1 MPNQPIQLRL
11 DVENESVLSLYVD
24 GVPLLPKVRGSVVVG
39 GGGVA
44 VVVAVV
50 AVGGV
55 GGGTDRL
62 PLRLHHCPGFH
73 VFFPVD
79 ESVSIVH
86 AYVQSMVAFD
96 RGPARRG
103 GTGGG
108 EEGQKEGQ
116 EEGQEEEQE
125 RPPATS
131 GPQRSVRVHR

>member
-1 MPNQPIQLRL
+1 VPNQPIQLRL

-24 GVPLLPKVRGSVVVG
+24 GVPLLPKVRGSVVV
-39 GGGVA
+39 VA
-44 VVVAVV
+44 VVAVVVVVVAVV
-50 AVGGV
+50 AVG

-86 AYVQSMVAFD
+86 AYFQSMVAFD
-96 RGPARRG
+96 RGSARKG

-116 EEGQEEEQE
+116 EEEQE
-125 RPPATS
+125 RPPTTS